1 MLEKVMQEAA
11 AIVTA
16 IDAGRLTLDDAL
28 DNAPGDCRR
37 TLEHLLSQ
45 LYRYRKSIR
54 KSWSKFCR
62 RQPDDEIAVLLDTAL
77 TQCRLQSAV
86 AAQSVVNVAV
96 TLAKKKHADKFVNAV
111 LRSALR
117 EEWAVP
123 SKAADILPDELLK
136 VWRKNFSPAQVDFFA
151 GLFLKKPSFTFR
163 LCGQTPIPEN
173 CEDAGGFPPF
183 RFASGRGF
191 DILDSAEFARGD
203 YYIQDPAASLAVS
216 LAADILP
223 ECRRVIDLCA
233 APGGKA
239 LMAAELMGGKG
250 SLTAA
255 DISEKRQKLT
265 AENFAVRQIDAR
277 IITADTAAVTGEFD
291 LVIADVPCSNS
302 GVFRRRPDALWRFT
316 EKSLDDVMKL
326 QKSIVA
332 DAARLVVP
340 GGHLLLSTCSIEYR
354 ENQALAE
361 NLDGFVC
368 LKEHSIMPNENHDG
382 AFAGLWQKLPR

>member
-11 AIVTA
+11 AMVTA

-123 SKAADILPDELLK
+123 SKAADILPD
-136 VWRKNFSPAQVDFFA
+136 
-151 GLFLKKPSFTFR
+151 FR
-163 LCGQTPIPEN
+163 ESYT
-173 CEDAGGFPPF
+173 
-183 RFASGRGF
+183 
-191 DILDSAEFARGD
+191 
-203 YYIQDPAASLAVS
+203 
-216 LAADILP
+216 
-223 ECRRVIDLCA
+223 
-233 APGGKA
+233 
-239 LMAAELMGGKG
+239 
-250 SLTAA
+250 
-255 DISEKRQKLT
+255 
-265 AENFAVRQIDAR
+265 
-277 IITADTAAVTGEFD
+277 
-291 LVIADVPCSNS
+291 
-302 GVFRRRPDALWRFT
+302 
-316 EKSLDDVMKL
+316 
-326 QKSIVA
+326 
-332 DAARLVVP
+332 
-340 GGHLLLSTCSIEYR
+340 LLLFNCF
-354 ENQALAE
+354 L
-361 NLDGFVC
+361 
-368 LKEHSIMPNENHDG
+368 
-382 AFAGLWQKLPR
+382 